1 MKANVCCVQFP
12 PDSARSLA
20 VGSADHKIYCF
31 DLRNMKVPWCTLI
44 GHTRTVSY
52 VKFVDSNTIVSASTD
67 NSLKLWDLT
76 MNKSQVLNSPVQ
88 TYTGHTNVK
97 VHTHIAVS
105 FLMLVF
111 TAKFDACIHCQIPS
125 SVACQ
130 SASVY
135 VDGC

>member
-12 PDSARSLA
+12 PDSAHSLA

-31 DLRNMKVPWCTLI
+31 DLRNLKIPWCTLI
-44 GHTRTVSY
+44 GHTKTVSY
-52 VKFVDSNTIVSASTD
+52 VKFVDSTTLVSASTD

-76 MNKSQVLNSPVQ
+76 MNTSQVLDRPVQ

-97 VHTHIAVS
+97 VHSHITLS

-111 TAKFDACIHCQIPS
+111 TAKFLPQLFANLPL
-125 SVACQ
+125 
-130 SASVY
+130 Y
-135 VDGC
+135 V